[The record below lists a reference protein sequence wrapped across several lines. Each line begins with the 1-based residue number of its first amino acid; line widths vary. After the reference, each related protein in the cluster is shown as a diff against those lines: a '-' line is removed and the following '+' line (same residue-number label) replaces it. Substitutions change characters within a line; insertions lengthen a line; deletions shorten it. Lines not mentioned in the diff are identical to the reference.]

1 MSMDVAEQRRPSAQ
15 VYSRLRQLL
24 ETSSPQQSIRIS
36 IAAVARLFDVSRPPA
51 ERALRAL
58 ADEGLLRRNAA
69 GKFERLPLA
78 EGRGEGSAGSVL
90 LEEVAAALPE
100 ETAVLGLQRGSWLS
114 IYENV
119 VKVVAAVTAFGSYK
133 VVESAMAEFYGVS
146 RTVTNDVLGR
156 LEERGL
162 ISRGPAGRWRIAQL
176 SQRQLAN
183 IYQLRRTL
191 EPVALLES
199 APSLT
204 SEFLLEAIQRLD
216 DASSLKNAVSP
227 ALSNQLEQDLHT
239 ASLQY
244 CLNDRL
250 LGVVQNCQV
259 LRIAQLYMPN
269 QSASEQERIAYIGEH
284 RLVYDALLRGAH
296 SLAAE
301 ALVYHLQ
308 VSEIRAAARL
318 ELASMAPPPE
328 VPRYLVPVPPESD

>member
-1 MSMDVAEQRRPSAQ
+1 MDFAEHRRPSAQ

-36 IAAVARLFDVSRPPA
+36 IAAVAKLFDVSRPPA

-58 ADEGLLRRNAA
+58 TKEGLLQRDAA
-69 GKFERLPLA
+69 GKFERPPLV
-78 EGRGEGSAGSVL
+78 RAGPGAIDSIL
-90 LEEVAAALPE
+90 LDDVAAELPE
-100 ETAVLGLQRGSWLS
+100 EMVPLGLQRGSWLS
-114 IYENV
+114 IYESV

-146 RTVTNDVLGR
+146 RTITNDVLGR

-199 APSLT
+199 APKIGKD
-204 SEFLLEAIQRLD
+204 FLIEAVQRLD
-216 DASSLKNAVSP
+216 DASSRHNVVP
-227 ALSNQLEQDLHT
+227 PELSNQLEHDLHT
-239 ASLQY
+239 ASLQH

-269 QSASEQERIAYIGEH
+269 QSASEEERIAYIGEH

-308 VSEIRAAARL
+308 VSESRAAKRL
-318 ELASMAPPPE
+318 ELASMATPPD
-328 VPRYLVPVPPESD
+328 VPRYLVPVQPEGD